1 MNVEEQILLEV
12 LAADRQ
18 YKRIILGIDGLSR
31 SGKTT
36 FVKRFASRLE
46 DMGIQYQVI
55 HIDDHIVDRANRYN
69 TGQEEWREYY
79 YMQWDVEWLKEHLF
93 GKLLSSEQIDL
104 PFYDDKLDEQTSR
117 VLHLTG
123 KKVLIVEG
131 VFLMR
136 EEWKNYFDFT
146 VYLDCPR
153 DVRFSR
159 ESAQTQS
166 NIDKFKKRYWK
177 AEDFYLETVKP
188 AENTDL
194 VIPCQESVVERLH
207 IIASKQK
214 MG

>member
-1 MNVEEQILLEV
+1 LNVEEQLLMEV
-12 LAADRQ
+12 LAAVRKN
-18 YKRIILGIDGLSR
+18 KRIILGIEGLSR

-36 FVKRFASRLE
+36 FVKRLASELE

-55 HIDDHIVDRANRYN
+55 HIDDHIVERANRYN

-79 YMQWDVEWLKEHLF
+79 YMQWDVEWLKERLF
-93 GKLLSSEQIDL
+93 GKLHYSDQIEL
-104 PFYDDKLDEQTSR
+104 PFYDDELDEQTSR
-117 VLHLTG
+117 VLNLTG
-123 KKVLIVEG
+123 KKVFIVEG

-159 ESAQTQS
+159 ESVKTQS
-166 NIDKFKKRYWK
+166 NMEKFKKRYWK

-188 AENTDL
+188 AENADL
-194 VIPCQESVVERLH
+194 VISCQDLVVERL
-207 IIASKQK
+207 
-214 MG
+214 

>member
-1 MNVEEQILLEV
+1 MNVEEKLLMEV

-18 YKRIILGIDGLSR
+18 NKRLILGIDGLSR

-36 FVKRFASRLE
+36 FVKRFASNLE
-46 DMGIQYQVI
+46 DMGIQCQVI
-55 HIDDHIVDRANRYN
+55 HIDDHIVERANRYN

-93 GKLLSSEQIDL
+93 GKLLSSEQIEL

-117 VLHLTG
+117 VIHLTG

-177 AEDFYLETVKP
+177 AEDFYLQTAKP

-194 VIPCQESVVERLH
+194 VIPCQELVGERL
-207 IIASKQK
+207 IASKQNLD
-214 MG
+214 

>member
-1 MNVEEQILLEV
+1 LNVEEQLLMEV
-12 LAADRQ
+12 LAAVRKN
-18 YKRIILGIDGLSR
+18 KRIILGIEGLSR

-36 FVKRFASRLE
+36 FVKRLASELE

-55 HIDDHIVDRANRYN
+55 HIDDHIVERANRYN

-93 GKLLSSEQIDL
+93 GKLHYSDQIEL
-104 PFYDDKLDEQTSR
+104 PFYDDELDEQTSR
-117 VLHLTG
+117 VLNLTG
-123 KKVLIVEG
+123 KKVFIVEG

-159 ESAQTQS
+159 ESVKTQS
-166 NIDKFKKRYWK
+166 NMEKFKKRYWK

-188 AENTDL
+188 AENADL
-194 VIPCQESVVERLH
+194 VISCQDLVVERL
-207 IIASKQK
+207 
-214 MG
+214 